1 MSVVCLIGQGVNV
14 KGGSFQDMNKSLL
27 LKVSKSVL
35 LGLFALGY
43 FLPFVVGKAMGAD
56 YSDSLWNVQ
65 DFATRLG
72 SSSDSPLLLVVLAL
86 LVSVAAVVVF
96 FYKESLSRY
105 VHLAAVVVGL
115 GVVLYVYYQVFIDK
129 SAALEGVIGAGF
141 VTMSLGLGV
150 YLQIVFALLSVV
162 LEFLGEK
169 VFSFLK

>member
-1 MSVVCLIGQGVNV
+1 MCLVCQNRQRCDV
-14 KGGSFQDMNKSLL
+14 KGGSFKDMNKSLL

-35 LGLFALGY
+35 LGLFALGF
-43 FLPFVVGKAMGAD
+43 FLPFVVGRVGVAN

-72 SSSDSPLLLVVLAL
+72 SSSDSPLLLIVLSL

-115 GVVLYVYYQVFIDK
+115 GVVLYVYFQVFIDK
-129 SAALEGVIGAGF
+129 SAALEGAIAGGI
-141 VTMSLGLGV
+141 VTMSLGLGF
-150 YLQIVFALLSVV
+150 YLQIVFVLLSVV

-169 VFSFLK
+169 VFSFIK